1 MITFLGISVRSNGQV
16 IQSLGY
22 VTRCT
27 ESEYTCLPLLCFG
40 LVRFFHSSFPLFF
53 CFGLDVCPIFEG
65 FSGSTGFC
73 FATENGVQLGALR
86 VNHAM
91 RYMIEWSWLFY
102 LLVSLSFL
110 LFFLLVTDFQSLSST
125 QTSSTGLKTRHFNN
139 IITELSSSL
148 RIHAACNSRLNG
160 VSLEFTGEVNDEG
173 YSVTECVGGSMELN
187 EGQLGLR
194 YQVGIF
200 FLLLNVYFGCQFLF
214 NIASFFCFLAS
225 LLQLL

>member
-1 MITFLGISVRSNGQV
+1 MITFLGISVQLNGQV

-27 ESEYTCLPLLCFG
+27 ESEYTCLA
-40 LVRFFHSSFPLFF
+40 LVVFVSFVRLSWFPVERSKSKSCNDVYDWMVLIILFTRF
-53 CFGLDVCPIFEG
+53 
-65 FSGSTGFC
+65 
-73 FATENGVQLGALR
+73 
-86 VNHAM
+86 
-91 RYMIEWSWLFY
+91 
-102 LLVSLSFL
+102 LV
-110 LFFLLVTDFQSLSST
+110 FFLLVTDFWSLSST

-194 YQVGIF
+194 YQVGT
-200 FLLLNVYFGCQFLF
+200 C
-214 NIASFFCFLAS
+214 FCFCTFILAVIFC
-225 LLQLL
+225 